1 LSDEDEILR
10 TTGLSDQARV
20 GPMAQESTAKSRQEA
35 LSQPGARKAVDIRVS
50 HSVVRKVP
58 AGELANPGQTA
69 EPAGLAGDAEVP
81 QVPQVPQVPKRVAI
95 IYKRKAGHV
104 FAERLV
110 TIVDETQAM
119 RDRFESLP
127 ERI

>member
-1 LSDEDEILR
+1 MSDEDEILR

-20 GPMAQESTAKSRQEA
+20 RPMAQASTAKSRQEA

-69 EPAGLAGDAEVP
+69 EPAGLAGDAELP
-81 QVPQVPQVPKRVAI
+81 EVPQVPKRVAI

-110 TIVDETQAM
+110 TIIDETQAM

>member
-1 LSDEDEILR
+1 MSDEDEILR
-10 TTGLSDQARV
+10 TTGVSDQARV
-20 GPMAQESTAKSRQEA
+20 RPMAQASTAKSRQEA

-69 EPAGLAGDAEVP
+69 EPAGLAGDAELP
-81 QVPQVPQVPKRVAI
+81 EVPQVPKRVAI

-110 TIVDETQAM
+110 TIIDETQAM

>member
-1 LSDEDEILR
+1 MSDEDEILR

-81 QVPQVPQVPKRVAI
+81 QVPQVPKRVAI

-110 TIVDETQAM
+110 TIIDETQAM

>member
-1 LSDEDEILR
+1 MSDEDEILR

-20 GPMAQESTAKSRQEA
+20 RPMAQESTAKSRQEA

-69 EPAGLAGDAEVP
+69 EQAGLAGDAELP
-81 QVPQVPQVPKRVAI
+81 EMPEVPKRVAI

-110 TIVDETQAM
+110 TIIDETQAM

-127 ERI
+127 ETI

>member
-1 LSDEDEILR
+1 LRDEDEILR
-10 TTGLSDQARV
+10 TTGLSDQAQV
-20 GPMAQESTAKSRQEA
+20 QPMAQESTAKSRQEA

-58 AGELANPGQTA
+58 AGELAKPERTA
-69 EPAGLAGDAEVP
+69 EQTDLAGDAELP
-81 QVPQVPQVPKRVAI
+81 EVPKRVAI

-110 TIVDETQAM
+110 TIIDETQAM

-127 ERI
+127 ETI

>member
-1 LSDEDEILR
+1 
-10 TTGLSDQARV
+10 
-20 GPMAQESTAKSRQEA
+20 MAQASTAKSRQEA

-69 EPAGLAGDAEVP
+69 EPAGLAGDAELP
-81 QVPQVPQVPKRVAI
+81 EEPQVPKRVAI

>member
-1 LSDEDEILR
+1 MSDEDEILR

-104 FAERLV
+104 FSERLV
-110 TIVDETQAM
+110 TIIDETQAM

>member
-1 LSDEDEILR
+1 MSDEDEILR

-20 GPMAQESTAKSRQEA
+20 GPMAQASTAKSRQEA

-69 EPAGLAGDAEVP
+69 EPAGLAGDAELP
-81 QVPQVPQVPKRVAI
+81 EEPQVPKRVAI

-110 TIVDETQAM
+110 TIIDETQAM

>member
-20 GPMAQESTAKSRQEA
+20 GPMAQASTAKSRQEA

-69 EPAGLAGDAEVP
+69 EPAGLAGDAELP
-81 QVPQVPQVPKRVAI
+81 EVPQVPKRVAI

-110 TIVDETQAM
+110 TIIDETQAM

>member
-1 LSDEDEILR
+1 MSDEDEILR
-10 TTGLSDQARV
+10 TTGVSDQARV
-20 GPMAQESTAKSRQEA
+20 RPMAQASTAKSRQEA

-69 EPAGLAGDAEVP
+69 EPAGLAGDAELP
-81 QVPQVPQVPKRVAI
+81 EEPQVPKRVAI

-110 TIVDETQAM
+110 TIIDETQAM

>member
-20 GPMAQESTAKSRQEA
+20 RPMAQASTAKSRQEA

-69 EPAGLAGDAEVP
+69 EPAGLAGDAELP
-81 QVPQVPQVPKRVAI
+81 EVPQVPKRVAI

-110 TIVDETQAM
+110 TIIDETQAM

>member
-1 LSDEDEILR
+1 MSDEDEILR

-81 QVPQVPQVPKRVAI
+81 QVPQVPQVPTRVAI

>member
-1 LSDEDEILR
+1 MSDEDEILR
-10 TTGLSDQARV
+10 TTGVSDQARV
-20 GPMAQESTAKSRQEA
+20 RPMAQASTAKSRQEA

-69 EPAGLAGDAEVP
+69 EPAGLAADAEAP
-81 QVPQVPQVPKRVAI
+81 EAPEVPQVPKRVAI

-110 TIVDETQAM
+110 TIIDETQAM

>member
-1 LSDEDEILR
+1 MSDEDEILR

-110 TIVDETQAM
+110 TIIDETQAM

>member
-1 LSDEDEILR
+1 MSDEDEILR

-20 GPMAQESTAKSRQEA
+20 GPMAQASTAKSRQEA

-81 QVPQVPQVPKRVAI
+81 QVPQVPKRVAI

-110 TIVDETQAM
+110 TIIDETQAM

>member
-1 LSDEDEILR
+1 MSDEDEILR

-20 GPMAQESTAKSRQEA
+20 GPMAQASTAKSRQEA

-69 EPAGLAGDAEVP
+69 EPAGLAGDAELP
-81 QVPQVPQVPKRVAI
+81 EVPQVPKRVAI

-110 TIVDETQAM
+110 TIIDETQAM

>member
-110 TIVDETQAM
+110 TIIDETQAM

>member
-1 LSDEDEILR
+1 MSDEDEILR

-20 GPMAQESTAKSRQEA
+20 RPMAQASTAKSRQEA

-81 QVPQVPQVPKRVAI
+81 QVPQVPKRVAI

-110 TIVDETQAM
+110 TIIDETQAM

>member
-1 LSDEDEILR
+1 MSDEDEILR

-69 EPAGLAGDAEVP
+69 EPAGLAGDAELP
-81 QVPQVPQVPKRVAI
+81 EVPQVPKRVAI

-110 TIVDETQAM
+110 TIIDETQAM

>member
-1 LSDEDEILR
+1 MSDEDEILR

-20 GPMAQESTAKSRQEA
+20 GPMAQASTAKSRQEA

-81 QVPQVPQVPKRVAI
+81 QVPQVPKRVAI

>member
-1 LSDEDEILR
+1 MSDEDEILR

-20 GPMAQESTAKSRQEA
+20 RPMAQESTAKSRQEA

-69 EPAGLAGDAEVP
+69 EQAGLAGDAELP
-81 QVPQVPQVPKRVAI
+81 EMPEVPKRVAI

-110 TIVDETQAM
+110 TIIDETQAM

-127 ERI
+127 EKI

>member
-1 LSDEDEILR
+1 MSDEDEILR

-81 QVPQVPQVPKRVAI
+81 QVPQVPQVPKRVDI

>member
-1 LSDEDEILR
+1 MSDEDEILR

-69 EPAGLAGDAEVP
+69 EPAGLAGDAELP
-81 QVPQVPQVPKRVAI
+81 EEPQVPKRV
-95 IYKRKAGHV
+95 
-104 FAERLV
+104 
-110 TIVDETQAM
+110 
-119 RDRFESLP
+119 
-127 ERI
+127 

>member
-1 LSDEDEILR
+1 MSDEDEILR

-20 GPMAQESTAKSRQEA
+20 RPMAQASTAKSRQEA

-69 EPAGLAGDAEVP
+69 EPAGLATDAELP
-81 QVPQVPQVPKRVAI
+81 EVPQVPKRVAI

-110 TIVDETQAM
+110 TIIDETQAM

>member
-1 LSDEDEILR
+1 MSDEDEILR

>member
-1 LSDEDEILR
+1 LRDEDEILR
-10 TTGLSDQARV
+10 TTGLSDQAQV
-20 GPMAQESTAKSRQEA
+20 QPMAQESTAKSRQEA

-58 AGELANPGQTA
+58 AGELAKPERTA
-69 EPAGLAGDAEVP
+69 EQTDLAGDAELPEVP
-81 QVPQVPQVPKRVAI
+81 EVPKRVAI

-110 TIVDETQAM
+110 TIIDETQAM

-127 ERI
+127 ETI

>member
-20 GPMAQESTAKSRQEA
+20 RPMAQASTAKSRQEA

>member
-1 LSDEDEILR
+1 MSDEDEILR

-69 EPAGLAGDAEVP
+69 EPAGLAGDAELP
-81 QVPQVPQVPKRVAI
+81 EVPQVPQVPKRVAI

-110 TIVDETQAM
+110 TIIDETQAM

>member
-1 LSDEDEILR
+1 LRDEDEILR
-10 TTGLSDQARV
+10 TTGLSDQAQV
-20 GPMAQESTAKSRQEA
+20 QPMAQESTAKSRQEA
-35 LSQPGARKAVDIRVS
+35 LSQPGTRKAVDIRVS

-58 AGELANPGQTA
+58 AGELANPERTA
-69 EPAGLAGDAEVP
+69 EQADLAGDAELPEVP
-81 QVPQVPQVPKRVAI
+81 EVPKRVAI

-110 TIVDETQAM
+110 TIIDETQAM